1 MGNRAWR
8 IAKEPSCSNLDN
20 FIHCRHAEGRRDAVV
35 DSGCGGGVTNDR
47 GRSPCDLTRRR
58 RDEMTKSETAVV
70 PSASCM
76 RHDTDTVYSSVRDR
90 RQVGSIFIR
99 ILLHS
104 VDN

>member
-20 FIHCRHAEGRRDAVV
+20 FIHSRHAEGRRDALV
-35 DSGCGGGVTNDR
+35 DSGGGVTNDR

-70 PSASCM
+70 ASASCM
-76 RHDTDTVYSSVRDR
+76 RRDTDTVYSSVRDR
-90 RQVGSIFIR
+90 RQVGSTFIR
-99 ILLHS
+99 ILLPS